1 MSSRTLAAP
10 IVSIPSPDP
19 ELRTLGA
26 AESRRRRRGLIWTG
40 AASCAAFVFLALVWE
55 WITGGAGP
63 ARAAGYAAS
72 LAFVVAGAAL
82 AARRWLEPPGD
93 ARAIANRLERLY
105 PQARGRVSAALGPV
119 APGLAGAPTSRGRE
133 WLARRGSRRLD
144 RAFSED
150 TRTRLA
156 RWRRA
161 ALALASLAL
170 AVGVAEPA
178 AGPRVLRAVLAP
190 ASLWSG
196 AGADWRVEPGN
207 AEVDYGAALDGVA
220 RYAGPVSEGP
230 LVLEWQAGESAW
242 RFDTLGAG
250 PSGSWRW
257 REVSV
262 ERRYRLRYGGAA
274 SPEFRVAVRPP
285 MALVRVEARGPG
297 EAWAP
302 LAGRMATAD
311 EVLEIRGEASGAV
324 AAAAVIDAG
333 GREVPLAV
341 DGESFAGSL
350 RGMAVGTARLVVEG
364 AGGTRLE
371 GPGFL
376 VVARGGAFVQVLR
389 PLEDPATLAAESAW
403 LEVRAGAPAG
413 LASLGWE
420 TADGAGGAV
429 AVAAGTRDTVVTSP
443 VALAAGRLPGDTIRY
458 RVIARPVS
466 GAAAASPWRE
476 AVVASTDL
484 LRAAAGEE
492 RRAAGA
498 EVAAALEAAR
508 RAAEERGD
516 VPGQESAA
524 RAEEIDRRLSGA
536 ADSLARALD
545 RTLSDPDID
554 PELAA
559 ALEGYRRQLAGVAE
573 ATFDRQ
579 NGSPPDPAA
588 AAEARAAVLEAISE
602 RLAEIERSLRRA
614 AAADSLERLSGAQ
627 SDLAEETREAT
638 PEALDRSIADRQR
651 ALSEAAR
658 KAAAELSDAARA
670 GLEEA
675 LEAAAGE
682 IEAGDAAE
690 AASAQERAAAE
701 MLQAAGETRSEEGQ
715 RGGDGASH
723 REAFDR
729 AGAES
734 LFLAERQ
741 RELADRPGRLSDAGE
756 RAARLAGQRVVTGGL
771 ERALGTMVE
780 AIGGSPAGMEIAMR
794 IAHAVYSTRRAEEAV
809 ERAGAGPG
817 AAVAVRTAAEE
828 AATALALLSHSLFLP
843 GGGGGGQGGAGQE
856 GESGP
861 LSGQLQQMAQAQ
873 AAMADA
879 LAGGQEPA
887 GGTAEAAAA
896 ERKAAADLRAMSG
909 ALEEEG
915 LDARSIE
922 ALARSVD
929 AASTRLERG
938 LAGARTETELRSL
951 ARRLADLGRM
961 IERETDERRRSE
973 TARPFLPV
981 EPPPLGE
988 RVTAPILDPA
998 SALAPWAGDLP
1009 SEMLAA
1015 ARAYL
1020 ERLADEGVREAGGER

>member
-10 IVSIPSPDP
+10 IVSIPNPER
-19 ELRTLGA
+19 ELRSLGA

-55 WITGGAGP
+55 SITGGAGP
-63 ARAAGYAAS
+63 ARAAGYVVS
-72 LAFVVAGAAL
+72 LALVVGGAAL
-82 AARRWLEPPGD
+82 AARRWLAPPGD
-93 ARAIANRLERLY
+93 ARAIAKRLERLY
-105 PQARGRVSAALGPV
+105 PQARGRVSAALGPA

-133 WLARRGSRRLD
+133 WLAHRGSGRLD

-161 ALALASLAL
+161 ALALAGLAL
-170 AVGVAEPA
+170 AVGLAEPA

-196 AGADWRVEPGN
+196 AGADWRIEPGN
-207 AEVDYGAALDGVA
+207 AEVDYGAALDGAA

-242 RFDTLGAG
+242 RSDTLGAE

-262 ERRYRLRYGGAA
+262 ERRYRLRYGPAA

-285 MALVRVEARGPG
+285 LALVRVEARGPG
-297 EAWAP
+297 EAWGP

-311 EVLEIRGEASGAV
+311 EVLEIRGEASGAL
-324 AAAAVIDAG
+324 AAAAVVDAG
-333 GREVPLAV
+333 GREVPLAI
-341 DGESFAGSL
+341 DGRSFAGSL
-350 RGMAVGTARLVVEG
+350 RGPAVGMARLVVEG

-371 GPGFL
+371 GPSFL

-420 TADGAGGAV
+420 TADGAGGALP
-429 AVAAGTRDTVVTSP
+429 VAAGTRDTVVTSP

-458 RVIARPVS
+458 RVVARPVS
-466 GAAAASPWRE
+466 GAAAASPWRS
-476 AVVASTDL
+476 AVVASAEL

-498 EVAAALEAAR
+498 EMAAALEAAR
-508 RAAEERGD
+508 RASEERGD
-516 VPGQESAA
+516 APGQESAA

-545 RTLSDPDID
+545 RTLADPDID

-559 ALEGYRRQLAGVAE
+559 ALEGYRRQLEGVAE
-573 ATFDRQ
+573 AAFDPE

-614 AAADSLERLSGAQ
+614 AAADSLERLAGAQ

-638 PEALDRSIADRQR
+638 PEALERSITERQR

-658 KAAAELSDAARA
+658 EAAAELSDAART

-675 LEAAAGE
+675 LDAAAGE

-690 AASAQERAAAE
+690 AAGAQERAAAE

-715 RGGDGASH
+715 RGGDRASH
-723 REAFDR
+723 RAAFDR
-729 AGAES
+729 AGAEA

-741 RELADRPGRLSDAGE
+741 RELAERAGRLSDAGE

-817 AAVAVRTAAEE
+817 AALAVRSAAEE

-843 GGGGGGQGGAGQE
+843 GGGGGGSGGAGQE

-861 LSGQLQQMAQAQ
+861 LSEQLQQMAQAQ

-896 ERKAAADLRAMSG
+896 ARQAAADLRAMSG

-922 ALARSVD
+922 ALARSVE

-973 TARPFLPV
+973 TARSFLPV

-1009 SEMLAA
+1009 SEMLGA
-1015 ARAYL
+1015 ARRYL
-1020 ERLADEGVREAGGER
+1020 ERLADEGVRDGGGER